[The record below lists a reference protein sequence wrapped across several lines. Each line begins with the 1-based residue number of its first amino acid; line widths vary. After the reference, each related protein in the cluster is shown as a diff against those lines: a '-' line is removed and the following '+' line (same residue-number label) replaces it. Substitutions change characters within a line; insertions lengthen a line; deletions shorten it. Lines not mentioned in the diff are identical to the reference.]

1 MGCKESSSSSSSK
14 NNNKGS
20 LGAIQTIVNLLK
32 SALSSNTPLATVPT
46 AQILAGAQYREGL
59 SSIDIASKIIQ
70 RKKDI
75 GIPLGPLGSGA
86 QNLDLKMET
95 IRVEEITNAILTKMK
110 VEVAIPPGIN
120 LTTTGGNAGGPIV
133 VQGMTTQLIKGLGI
147 GR

>member
-14 NNNKGS
+14 KNNKGS

-86 QNLDLKMET
+86 QNLDLMMET

-120 LTTTGGNAGGPIV
+120 LTATGGKAAGTVV
-133 VQGMTTQLIKGLGI
+133 VQGMTTQLIKGQGI